1 MVSKIKSKLK
11 IVHIKHEKK
20 KKRISYMNI
29 TFFKV
34 PNIRV
39 PSLYNIKTHINYCDA
54 KKGVQKQWEFKET
67 NLYQKVDACKKESKS
82 KYQSHENHAPLLISS
97 DQ

>member
-1 MVSKIKSKLK
+1 
-11 IVHIKHEKK
+11 
-20 KKRISYMNI
+20 MNI

-34 PNIRV
+34 PNIEYHLFTISKRTSIIV
-39 PSLYNIKTHINYCDA
+39 MQN
-54 KKGVQKQWEFKET
+54 KGVQKQWEFKET